1 MARAGYGQ
9 QLWFTCRRGAV
20 SGPYPSRLVSRYLIL
35 GRLDLNDQISL
46 DRKTWAP
53 ISTHPELV
61 PPELLLPDDVP
72 GREARIRARVRE
84 DERRAVTP
92 GGADYRDRRGERRR
106 MERRA
111 PEPAEFIHHRIER
124 HGLVQAEPRH
134 EAPGSVPWKL
144 AGVAVIL
151 TLGLLML
158 QGDGR
163 EMTAE
168 RACRAPAGPGVNW
181 SHCRMVGLDLQG
193 VNLAGSLLESINLTE
208 AKLSGAQLPGARL
221 DYADLRRADLRHCN
235 LTHASLVG
243 AILQDTRL
251 DGARLTGADLA
262 YADLRGTTLEEVN
275 LEGVRLERAMWT
287 DGRVCAD
294 GSVGECL

>member
-20 SGPYPSRLVSRYLIL
+20 SGPYPSRLVSRYLTL
-35 GRLDLNDQISL
+35 GRLDLNDQVSL

-53 ISTHPELV
+53 ISNHPELV
-61 PPELLLPDDVP
+61 PPELLLPDDAR

-84 DERRAVTP
+84 DERRAISP
-92 GGADYRDRRGERRR
+92 GGADYRD
-106 MERRA
+106 RRA

-124 HGLVQAEPRH
+124 HGLVQAEPRN

-163 EMTAE
+163 EVTAE
-168 RACRAPAGPGVNW
+168 RECLAPAGPGVNW
-181 SHCRMVGLDLQG
+181 SHCRMAGLDLQG
-193 VNLAGSLLESINLTE
+193 VNLAGSRLESINLVE
-208 AKLSGAQLPGARL
+208 ARLSGAQLPGARL
-221 DYADLRRADLRHCN
+221 DYADLRRADLRRCN
-235 LTHASLVG
+235 LAHASLVG

-262 YADLRGTTLEEVN
+262 YADLRGTSLENVN